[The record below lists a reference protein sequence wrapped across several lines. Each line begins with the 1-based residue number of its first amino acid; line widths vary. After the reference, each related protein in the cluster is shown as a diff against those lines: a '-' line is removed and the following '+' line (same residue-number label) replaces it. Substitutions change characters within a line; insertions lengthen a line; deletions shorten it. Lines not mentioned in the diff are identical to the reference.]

1 MLKGRAGDALVA
13 HIFIRGDRKRAM
25 RGTPKT
31 ISLPRRLICDLMR
44 ASMDVPFVSLS
55 RSLNI
60 RPLLEARAGA
70 MAPAGWAAMF
80 VKAFAIVARDE
91 PVLRTVY
98 AKWPWPSLYE
108 LPKSVALVAIARVEG
123 GEECVMPQRIAAPE
137 AMTLAAVDTEIRRAK
152 TAPIDDVPMFRK
164 IMRATRLP
172 LPLRR
177 LSWAVGLNFGRQ
189 RGNWF
194 GSFAVSSVA
203 AYGGGELHPITPGPF
218 IVSYGMVEP
227 DQTIHV
233 VIRWDHRVT
242 DAAPIARVLTRLE
255 QVLNTEIAAELRT
268 AGVKPI
274 RAVRT

>member
-1 MLKGRAGDALVA
+1 
-13 HIFIRGDRKRAM
+13 M
-25 RGTPKT
+25 RGQPKN
-31 ISLPRRLICDLMR
+31 ISLPRRLIIDLMR

-70 MAPAGWAAMF
+70 AAPSGWAAMF
-80 VKAFAIVARDE
+80 VKAFALVARDE
-91 PVLRTVY
+91 PILRTVY
-98 AKWPWPSLYE
+98 AKWPWPSFYE
-108 LPKSVALVAIARVEG
+108 LPHSVASVAIARLEN
-123 GEECVMPQRIAAPE
+123 GEECVIPQRIAAPE
-137 AMTLAAVDTEIRRAK
+137 AMALSAVDAEIRRAK

-172 LPLRR
+172 QPLRR

-218 IVSYGMVEP
+218 ILSYGVVEP

-242 DAAPIARVLTRLE
+242 DGAPIARVMTRLE
-255 QVLNTEIAAELRT
+255 QVLNTEIAAELRA
-268 AGVKPI
+268 AGPKPI
-274 RAVRT
+274 RAVGT

>member
-1 MLKGRAGDALVA
+1 
-13 HIFIRGDRKRAM
+13 M
-25 RGTPKT
+25 RGQPKN
-31 ISLPRRLICDLMR
+31 ISLPRRLIIDLMR
-44 ASMDVPFVSLS
+44 ASMGVPFVSLS

-60 RPLLEARAGA
+60 RPLLEARDGA
-70 MAPAGWAAMF
+70 TAPAGWAAMF
-80 VKAFAIVARDE
+80 VKAFALVARDE
-91 PVLRTVY
+91 PILRTVY

-108 LPKSVALVAIARVEG
+108 LPKSVALVAVARVED

-137 AMTLAAVDTEIRRAK
+137 TMPLAAVDAEIRRAK
-152 TAPIDDVPMFRK
+152 TAPIDEIPMFRK
-164 IMRATRLP
+164 IMRATRMP

-218 IVSYGMVEP
+218 ILSYGMVEL
-227 DQTIHV
+227 DQTIHA

-268 AGVKPI
+268 AGQKPI
-274 RAVRT
+274 RAVGT

>member
-1 MLKGRAGDALVA
+1 
-13 HIFIRGDRKRAM
+13 M
-25 RGTPKT
+25 RGKAKT
-31 ISLPRRLICDLMR
+31 ISLPRRLIVDLMH
-44 ASMDVPFVSLS
+44 ASMGVPFVSLS

-80 VKAFAIVARDE
+80 VKAFALVARDE

-108 LPKSVALVAIARVEG
+108 LPKSVASVAIARVEG
-123 GEECVMPQRIAAPE
+123 GEECVILQRIAAPE
-137 AMTLAAVDTEIRRAK
+137 AMTLAAVDAEIRRAK
-152 TAPIDDVPMFRK
+152 TAPIDEIPMFRK
-164 IMRATRLP
+164 IMRANRLP

-177 LSWAVGLNFGRQ
+177 LSWAIGLNFGRQ

-218 IVSYGMVEP
+218 IVSYGLVGP

-255 QVLNTEIAAELRT
+255 QVLNTEIAAELRA
-268 AGVKPI
+268 AGPKPI
-274 RAVRT
+274 RAVGT

>member
-1 MLKGRAGDALVA
+1 
-13 HIFIRGDRKRAM
+13 M

-31 ISLPRRLICDLMR
+31 ISLRRRLICDLMH
-44 ASMDVPFVSLS
+44 ASMGVPFVSLS
-55 RSLNI
+55 RSLNV

-70 MAPAGWAAMF
+70 TAPAGWAAMF
-80 VKAFAIVARDE
+80 VKAFALVAREE
-91 PVLRTVY
+91 PILRTVY
-98 AKWPWPSLYE
+98 AKWPRPALYE
-108 LPKSVALVAIARVEG
+108 LPRSVALVAVARVED

-137 AMTLAAVDTEIRRAK
+137 AMTLAAVDAEIRRAK
-152 TAPIDDVPMFRK
+152 TAPVEEVPMYRK

-218 IVSYGMVEP
+218 IVSYGVVEA

-255 QVLNTEIAAELRT
+255 QVLNTEIASELRA
-268 AGVKPI
+268 AGPKPV
-274 RAVRT
+274 RAVGT

>member
-1 MLKGRAGDALVA
+1 
-13 HIFIRGDRKRAM
+13 M

-31 ISLPRRLICDLMR
+31 ISLPRRLIIDLMR

-55 RSLNI
+55 RNLQV
-60 RPLLEARAGA
+60 RPLIEARAA
-70 MAPAGWAAMF
+70 AAAPAGWAAMI
-80 VKAFAIVARDE
+80 VKAFALVARDE

-98 AKWPWPSLYE
+98 AKWPWPTLYE
-108 LPKSVALVAIARVEG
+108 LPKSVALVAIARTED
-123 GEECVMPQRIAAPE
+123 GEECVLPQRIAEPE
-137 AMTLAAVDTEIRRAK
+137 AMPLAAIDSEIRRAK
-152 TAPIDDVPMFRK
+152 TAPIDDIPMFRK

-203 AYGGGELHPITPGPF
+203 AYGGGELHPVTPGPF
-218 IVSYGMVEP
+218 IVSYDVVQP
-227 DQTIHV
+227 DQTLRV

-255 QVLNTEIAAELRT
+255 QVLNTEIAGELLA
-268 AGVKPI
+268 AGPKPI

>member
-1 MLKGRAGDALVA
+1 
-13 HIFIRGDRKRAM
+13 M
-25 RGTPKT
+25 RGKPKN
-31 ISLPRRLICDLMR
+31 ISLRRRLICDLMR

-55 RSLNI
+55 RSLNV

-70 MAPAGWAAMF
+70 VAPAGWAAMF
-80 VKAFAIVARDE
+80 VKAFALVAREE
-91 PVLRTVY
+91 PILRTVY
-98 AKWPWPSLYE
+98 AKWPWPALYE
-108 LPKSVALVAIARVEG
+108 LPKSVALVAIARVDE
-123 GEECVMPQRIAAPE
+123 GEECVIPQRIAAPE
-137 AMTLAAVDTEIRRAK
+137 ALPLAAVDAEIRRAK
-152 TAPIDDVPMFRK
+152 TAPIQDVPMFRK

-172 LPLRR
+172 YPLRR

-218 IVSYGMVEP
+218 IVSYGLVEA

-255 QVLNTEIAAELRT
+255 QALNTEIAAELRA
-268 AGVKPI
+268 AGSKPI
-274 RAVRT
+274 RAVGT

>member
-1 MLKGRAGDALVA
+1 
-13 HIFIRGDRKRAM
+13 M
-25 RGTPKT
+25 RGKSRT

-80 VKAFAIVARDE
+80 VKAFALVARDE

-108 LPKSVALVAIARVEG
+108 LPKSVALIAIARVED
-123 GEECVMPQRIAAPE
+123 GEECVIPQRIAAPE
-137 AMTLAAVDTEIRRAK
+137 AMALDAVDAEIRRAK
-152 TAPIDDVPMFRK
+152 TAQIDDVPMFRK

-218 IVSYGMVEP
+218 IVSYGVVAP

-255 QVLNTEIAAELRT
+255 QVLNTEIAAELR
-268 AGVKPI
+268 AADAKPI
-274 RAVRT
+274 RAVGT

>member
-1 MLKGRAGDALVA
+1 
-13 HIFIRGDRKRAM
+13 M
-25 RGTPKT
+25 RGKSRT

-55 RSLNI
+55 RSLDI

-80 VKAFAIVARDE
+80 VKAFALVAQDE

-108 LPKSVALVAIARVEG
+108 LPKSVALIAIARVED

-137 AMTLAAVDTEIRRAK
+137 TMALAAIDAEIRRAK

-203 AYGGGELHPITPGPF
+203 AYGGGELHPVTPGPF
-218 IVSYGMVEP
+218 IVSYGVVES

-255 QVLNTEIAAELRT
+255 QVLNTEIAAELR
-268 AGVKPI
+268 AADPKPI

>member
-1 MLKGRAGDALVA
+1 
-13 HIFIRGDRKRAM
+13 M

-31 ISLPRRLICDLMR
+31 ISLRRRLICDLMH
-44 ASMDVPFVSLS
+44 ASMGVPFVSLS

-60 RPLLEARAGA
+60 RPLLEARARA
-70 MAPAGWAAMF
+70 TAPAGWAAMF
-80 VKAFAIVARDE
+80 VKAFALVARDE
-91 PVLRTVY
+91 PILRTVY
-98 AKWPWPSLYE
+98 VKWPWPGLYE
-108 LPKSVALVAIARVEG
+108 LPKSVATVAIARVDD
-123 GEECVMPQRIAAPE
+123 GEECVLPQRIAAPE
-137 AMTLAAVDTEIRRAK
+137 ALSLAAIDAEIRLGK
-152 TAPIDDVPMFRK
+152 TAPVEDVPMFRK

-177 LSWAVGLNFGRQ
+177 LSWAIGLNFGRQ

-194 GSFAVSSVA
+194 GSFGVSSVA

-218 IVSYGMVEP
+218 VVSYGVVEP

-255 QVLNTEIAAELRT
+255 QVLNTEIAAELGA
-268 AGVKPI
+268 AGAKPI
-274 RAVRT
+274 RALRT

>member
-1 MLKGRAGDALVA
+1 
-13 HIFIRGDRKRAM
+13 M
-25 RGTPKT
+25 RGTPKP

-70 MAPAGWAAMF
+70 AGPAGWAATF
-80 VKAFAIVARDE
+80 VKAFALVAKDE
-91 PVLRTVY
+91 PILRTVY
-98 AKWPWPSLYE
+98 AKWPWPTFYE
-108 LPKSVALVAIARVEG
+108 LPHSVASVAIARVED

-137 AMTLAAVDTEIRRAK
+137 AMALAAVDAEIRHGK
-152 TAPIDDVPMFRK
+152 TAPIADVPMFRK

-177 LSWAVGLNFGRQ
+177 LSWAIGLNFGRQ

-218 IVSYGMVEP
+218 IVSYGLVEP
-227 DQTIHV
+227 GQTIHV

-255 QVLNTEIAAELRT
+255 QVLNTEIAAELRA
-268 AGVKPI
+268 AGSKPI
-274 RAVRT
+274 RVVGT

>member
-1 MLKGRAGDALVA
+1 
-13 HIFIRGDRKRAM
+13 M
-25 RGTPKT
+25 RGQVKN
-31 ISLPRRLICDLMR
+31 ISLPRRLIVDLMR

-55 RSLNI
+55 RPLNV
-60 RPLLEARAGA
+60 RLLLEARASA

-80 VKAFAIVARDE
+80 VKAFALVARDE

-98 AKWPWPSLYE
+98 TKWPWPSLYE
-108 LPKSVALVAIARVEG
+108 LPKSVALIAIARVED
-123 GEECVMPQRIAAPE
+123 GEECVMPQRIVAPE
-137 AMTLAAVDTEIRRAK
+137 AMALAAVDAEIRRAK
-152 TAPIDDVPMFRK
+152 TAPIDQVPMFRK

-218 IVSYGMVEP
+218 IVSYGVVAP

-255 QVLNTEIAAELRT
+255 QVLNTEIAAELRA
-268 AGVKPI
+268 AGAKPI
-274 RAVRT
+274 RAVGT

>member
-1 MLKGRAGDALVA
+1 
-13 HIFIRGDRKRAM
+13 M

-31 ISLPRRLICDLMR
+31 ISLRRRLICDLMR

-70 MAPAGWAAMF
+70 TAPAGWAAMF
-80 VKAFAIVARDE
+80 VKAFALVARDE

-108 LPKSVALVAIARVEG
+108 LPKSVALVAVARVEA

-137 AMTLAAVDTEIRRAK
+137 AMALAAIGAEIRRAK
-152 TAPIDDVPMFRK
+152 TAPLDDIPMFRK

-177 LSWAVGLNFGRQ
+177 LSWAIGLNFGRQ

-203 AYGGGELHPITPGPF
+203 AYGGGELHPVTPGPF
-218 IVSYGMVEP
+218 IVSYGVVEP

-242 DAAPIARVLTRLE
+242 DAAPIARILTRLE
-255 QVLNTEIAAELRT
+255 QVLNTEVAAELRA
-268 AGVKPI
+268 AGSKPI
-274 RAVRT
+274 RAVGT

>member
-1 MLKGRAGDALVA
+1 
-13 HIFIRGDRKRAM
+13 M

-31 ISLPRRLICDLMR
+31 ISLRRRLICDLMH
-44 ASMDVPFVSLS
+44 ASMGVPFVSLA

-60 RPLLEARAGA
+60 RPLLEARADA
-70 MAPAGWAAMF
+70 AAPAGWAAMF
-80 VKAFAIVARDE
+80 VKAFALVAKDE
-91 PVLRTVY
+91 PILRTVY
-98 AKWPWPSLYE
+98 TKWPWPALYE
-108 LPKSVALVAIARVEG
+108 LPRSVATVAIARVDD
-123 GEECVMPQRIAAPE
+123 GEECVLPQRIAGPE
-137 AMTLAAVDTEIRRAK
+137 DLSLAAVDGEIRRGK
-152 TAPIDDVPMFRK
+152 MAPIEDVPMFRK

-177 LSWAVGLNFGRQ
+177 LSWAAGLNFGRQ

-194 GSFAVSSVA
+194 GSFGVSSVA
-203 AYGGGELHPITPGPF
+203 AYGGGELHPITPGPY
-218 IVSYGMVEP
+218 VLSYGLVEP

-255 QVLNTEIAAELRT
+255 QVLNTEIAAELRA
-268 AGVKPI
+268 AGSKPV